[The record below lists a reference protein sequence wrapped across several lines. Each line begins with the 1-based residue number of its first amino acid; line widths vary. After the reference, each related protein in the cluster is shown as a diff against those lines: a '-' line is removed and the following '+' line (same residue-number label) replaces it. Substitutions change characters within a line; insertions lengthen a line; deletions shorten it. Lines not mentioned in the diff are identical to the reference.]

1 MHLWMSS
8 RLRLRFAFQSVVRD
22 NHLSSGG
29 LTSIDPDNPQHEWLM
44 KATILLAT
52 LKSSGLSNT
61 ETLSEFLAT
70 CMRGHDVQV
79 EIVKLVA
86 HAIPP
91 GTYSDMGDG
100 DEWPRILQKLLASDI
115 IIFATPIW
123 WGNHSSLIQRV
134 IERLDELHD
143 RLMAGERSPL
153 EGKAAGIVITGDSD
167 GAQHVIGNVSNFCL
181 ALGLLVPPFATLSVL
196 WERQAK
202 GQTPTR
208 EELFQKYETDYRSSA
223 EKMTQQLIRYV
234 QATS

>member
-1 MHLWMSS
+1 
-8 RLRLRFAFQSVVRD
+8 
-22 NHLSSGG
+22 
-29 LTSIDPDNPQHEWLM
+29 M

-61 ETLSEFLAT
+61 ETLSEFLAN
-70 CMRGHDVQV
+70 CMREHDIQV
-79 EIVKLVA
+79 DVVKLVT
-86 HAIPP
+86 HSIPP
-91 GTYSDMGDG
+91 GTYSDMGSG
-100 DEWPRILQKLLASDI
+100 DEWPRILEKLLASDI

-123 WGNHSSLIQRV
+123 WGNHSSLMQRV

-143 RLMAGERSPL
+143 RIMAGQRSPL
-153 EGKAAGIVITGDSD
+153 QGKAAGIVITGDSD

-196 WERQAK
+196 WDRQAK

-208 EELFQKYETDYRSSA
+208 EELLQKYENDYRSSA
-223 EKMTQQLIRYV
+223 EQMTQQLIRFV